1 MSISTD
7 LRTSHSAAPQRSARL
22 GGISLALGGV
32 AFFAGGVTHP
42 SDSGGATKVE
52 QLYEAFVQ
60 PSWYPSHAL
69 FLVSF
74 ALFAAAILQLR
85 KRGDLGPAMARLVN
99 VVSVV
104 AVVGTVGMA
113 VHLLSALGAASIADG
128 QPSLVSHVATWNQT
142 IVNTLWGLGIIAL
155 AVAGGLT
162 CTLGNRITMP
172 LGVVGGA
179 AWCIATATIA
189 FTDRFDPLFPIAGS
203 LITVWAVAAGV
214 KWALRTT

>member
-1 MSISTD
+1 MSTSTD
-7 LRTSHSAAPQRSARL
+7 VRSSHSAASQRSARL
-22 GGISLALGGV
+22 GGICLALGGV

-42 SDSGGATKVE
+42 SDTGGGTKVD
-52 QLYEAFVQ
+52 QLYQAFVQ

-69 FLVSF
+69 LLVSL

-85 KRGDLGPAMARLVN
+85 KRGDLAPAMARLVN

-104 AVVGTVGMA
+104 AVVATVGMA
-113 VHLLSALGAASIADG
+113 VHLLAALGAASIADG
-128 QPSLVSHVATWNQT
+128 QPSLIYEVQKWNET
-142 IVNTLWGLGIIAL
+142 IINTLWGLGIIAL

-162 CTLGNRITMP
+162 RTLGSRITIP
-172 LGVVGGA
+172 LGVVGGVS
-179 AWCIATATIA
+179 WCIATATIA